1 MEKPSQARKE
11 DCPQIEEELD
21 AYLDMELDDQRAE
34 AIEQHLAVCG
44 DCTGRLDELSA
55 LVSKLQALP
64 EPPLPRDF
72 GDLVEARIKATE
84 QAQEIAP
91 AELAAPVQAG
101 TAKVFQFPRPLLVA
115 AAALA
120 LVVVGATFFGSPST
134 KAPIAAVPDKSVTQV
149 AEKPAL
155 PVNVPEAVEH
165 RQEPSPA
172 VAEKAV
178 APAPVPA
185 PAFKPS
191 DTPHLVAQSQGKSVP
206 LLTSTAPL
214 AVSQPAP
221 ELIAEYDDIVGDGI
235 DDYGISTN
243 EDGLYAIKL

>member
-34 AIEQHLAVCG
+34 AIEQHLALCG
-44 DCTGRLDELSA
+44 DCSRRLEELSA

-91 AELAAPVQAG
+91 AEVAAPTPTG
-101 TAKVFQFPRPLLVA
+101 TARVLRFPRPLLAA

-120 LVVVGATFFGSPST
+120 LVVIGATFLGSPSP
-134 KAPIAAVPDKSVTQV
+134 KAPIANAPQQPLHQV
-149 AEKPAL
+149 AEKTAL
-155 PVNVPEAVEH
+155 PVPLPQAAQV
-165 RQEPSPA
+165 RQEPSAA
-172 VAEKAV
+172 VAEKPVV
-178 APAPVPA
+178 AKAPVISPKETSA
-185 PAFKPS
+185 
-191 DTPHLVAQSQGKSVP
+191 LVAQSQTKPVP
-206 LLTSTAPL
+206 QSAKADPVV
-214 AVSQPAP
+214 VSQAAP

>member
-1 MEKPSQARKE
+1 
-11 DCPQIEEELD
+11 
-21 AYLDMELDDQRAE
+21 
-34 AIEQHLAVCG
+34 
-44 DCTGRLDELSA
+44 
-55 LVSKLQALP
+55 
-64 EPPLPRDF
+64 
-72 GDLVEARIKATE
+72 TE

-91 AELAAPVQAG
+91 AELAAPVQVG

-120 LVVVGATFFGSPST
+120 LVVVGATFFGSPSS
-134 KAPIAAVPDKSVTQV
+134 KAPIATVPDQSVTQV

-155 PVNVPEAVEH
+155 PVNVPKAVEH
-165 RQEPSPA
+165 RQESSPA

-178 APAPVPA
+178 APAPA
-185 PAFKPS
+185 PALKPS
-191 DTPHLVAQSQGKSVP
+191 DNPHLVAQSQGKSVP
-206 LLTSTAPL
+206 SLTSTAPL

>member
-44 DCTGRLDELSA
+44 DCTGRLEELSA

-72 GDLVEARIKATE
+72 GDLVEARIKATA

-120 LVVVGATFFGSPST
+120 LVVVGATFFGSPSS
-134 KAPIAAVPDKSVTQV
+134 KAPIATVPDKSATQV

-155 PVNVPEAVEH
+155 PVNVPQAVEH
-165 RQEPSPA
+165 RQESSPA

-178 APAPVPA
+178 APAPA

-206 LLTSTAPL
+206 SLTSPAPL

>member
-44 DCTGRLDELSA
+44 DCTGRLEELSA

-91 AELAAPVQAG
+91 AELAAPVQVG

-120 LVVVGATFFGSPST
+120 PAVVGATFFGSPSRQ
-134 KAPIAAVPDKSVTQV
+134 APIATVPDQSVTQV
-149 AEKPAL
+149 AEKPAW
-155 PVNVPEAVEH
+155 PVNVPKAVEH
-165 RQEPSPA
+165 RQESSPA

-178 APAPVPA
+178 APAPA
-185 PAFKPS
+185 PALKPS
-191 DTPHLVAQSQGKSVP
+191 DNPHLVAQSQGKSVP
-206 LLTSTAPL
+206 SLTSPAPL